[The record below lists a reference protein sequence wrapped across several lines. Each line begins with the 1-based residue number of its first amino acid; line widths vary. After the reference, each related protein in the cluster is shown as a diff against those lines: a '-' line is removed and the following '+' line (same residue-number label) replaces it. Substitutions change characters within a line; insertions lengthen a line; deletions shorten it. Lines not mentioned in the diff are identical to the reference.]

1 MFSLFLQLNDLNEAL
16 TQQRVVSH
24 LLNIRNKHLQEEMEE
39 RFEESSSKAKKKKN
53 KLCGNKDDD
62 DNDDGEGI
70 LLRGKRVGNEFRN
83 VSFVSFF
90 FFFF

>member
-39 RFEESSSKAKKKKN
+39 RFEDSSKEKKKKMKNNN
-53 KLCGNKDDD
+53 KCGIQDDD
-62 DNDDGEGI
+62 EDSFGERIYFWG
-70 LLRGKRVGNEFRN
+70 GKEWETSLENFH
-83 VSFVSFF
+83 FF
-90 FFFF
+90 